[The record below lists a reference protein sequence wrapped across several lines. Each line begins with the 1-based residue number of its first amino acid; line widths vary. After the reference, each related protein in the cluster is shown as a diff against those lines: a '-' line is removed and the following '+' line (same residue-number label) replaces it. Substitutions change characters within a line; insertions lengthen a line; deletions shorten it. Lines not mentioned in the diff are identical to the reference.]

1 MTTFRTPAGPGVSVG
16 SWLWLI
22 ADSAVPSFALPSVL
36 HSLSSGNGP
45 RCGPISPPAGA
56 MGFTP
61 HYNTIVNS
69 IDSLSVRCLNSRRA
83 QPAPEDMTLSR
94 RESAVRDR
102 QGNRPLYVISI
113 AADLAGV
120 HPRTLRIYE
129 EKGLLS
135 PQRRNRIR
143 LYADRDLERVRLIR
157 YLTQELGV
165 NLAGVKLLLEVYDRR
180 REGLTDKSRSTIP
193 RPYNGVRLNFLG
205 REGKG
210 GRER

>member
-1 MTTFRTPAGPGVSVG
+1 
-16 SWLWLI
+16 
-22 ADSAVPSFALPSVL
+22 
-36 HSLSSGNGP
+36 
-45 RCGPISPPAGA
+45 

-69 IDSLSVRCLNSRRA
+69 IDSLSVRCLNSRRV

-165 NLAGVKLLLEVYDRR
+165 NLAGVKLLLEVYELREEGRSGNTSWSITRR
-180 REGLTDKSRSTIP
+180 TVRVRRSDE
-193 RPYNGVRLNFLG
+193 G

-210 GRER
+210 GRQR